1 MSTHQ
6 TLKLKSFNTFR
17 HVTEMVAKITLTPE
31 IDESLKRI
39 QDAKNVDGILLINRE
54 GIPIKTSLDS
64 SVTAQVKQMAL
75 TCRIIFRRLR
85 TTS

>member
-1 MSTHQ
+1 
-6 TLKLKSFNTFR
+6 
-17 HVTEMVAKITLTPE
+17 MVAKITLTPE

-64 SVTAQVKQMAL
+64 SVTAQVKQ
-75 TCRIIFRRLR
+75 IFVEVDCEGLKQRAQIRDPREGSMRPGNNL
-85 TTS
+85 

>member
-1 MSTHQ
+1 
-6 TLKLKSFNTFR
+6 
-17 HVTEMVAKITLTPE
+17 MVAKITLTPE